1 MMSIKCKCLT
11 CNHITEMEKL
21 IPDKTLRNKVLA
33 VTDDLYNA
41 MASECID
48 KDMDMIHLKAE
59 NDRLKKTLSEISNG
73 VSSLEGIKE

>member
-1 MMSIKCKCLT
+1 MTNVCKCIT
-11 CNHITEMEKL
+11 CKHVAEMKKL
-21 IPDKTLRNKVLA
+21 IPNEALRNKVLT
-33 VTDDLYNA
+33 VTDDLYEA